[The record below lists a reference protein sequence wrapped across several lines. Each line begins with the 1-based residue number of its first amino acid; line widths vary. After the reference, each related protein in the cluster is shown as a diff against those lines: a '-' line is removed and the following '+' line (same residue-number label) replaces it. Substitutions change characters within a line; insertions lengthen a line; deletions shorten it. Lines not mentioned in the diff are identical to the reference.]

1 MYPYVD
7 DNDRRKQK
15 KPFDFFGIDDDFE
28 RLFRQMERMWERA
41 FKDLSFDYIEPGR
54 SFVHGFNINIGPDGK
69 PRIQEFGHRPQRI
82 TDSKNYMIDERDPL
96 TDVIEGEKDVSITI
110 EIPGVDKQDID
121 LNVTENALEINVDNP
136 KRKYHKVIDLP
147 CDVFPD
153 RSSATYNNGVL
164 DVIVKRKERK
174 KDGQGFHVNIE

>member
-28 RLFRQMERMWERA
+28 RLFSQMERMWERA

-110 EIPGVDKQDID
+110 EIPGVDKS
-121 LNVTENALEINVDNP
+121 EISGPTTAVSPVIGVGYSTHEFGKILYVRYINT
-136 KRKYHKVIDLP
+136 KREKQEKFFL
-147 CDVFPD
+147 
-153 RSSATYNNGVL
+153 
-164 DVIVKRKERK
+164 
-174 KDGQGFHVNIE
+174 